1 MMVAVML
8 IIMRLMILKVFED
21 EDEEHNTCFFFLTDA
36 FLQGLGTYCHVIQQ
50 ESTHLYNF

>member
-21 EDEEHNTCFFFLTDA
+21 EDEEHNTGFFLTDA

-50 ESTHLYNF
+50 ESTHLYSF